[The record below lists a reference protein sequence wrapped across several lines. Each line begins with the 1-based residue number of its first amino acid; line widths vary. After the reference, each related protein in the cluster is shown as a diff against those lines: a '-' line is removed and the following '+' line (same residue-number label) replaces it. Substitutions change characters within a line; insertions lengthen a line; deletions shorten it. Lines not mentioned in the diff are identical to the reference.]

1 MLKHI
6 LFILLFV
13 ILNSY
18 ALYYPSNPN
27 IPSMNKIKYDYQLP
41 FDLIDLKTKTKDNE
55 IVHLYYGIHPN
66 SSQLLVLFQ
75 SNAGCFLDRLFLLKS
90 FYSKFNISV
99 GILSYRG
106 YGNSTGKPSEQ
117 GFIEDAL
124 ASLSHLSKDG
134 IPIQNITIIGRSIG
148 VGVALSVAQILPIKK
163 LILENGFT
171 SLVDFLP
178 NLQNNEVMIR
188 DPWLNEQKIETIN
201 KKTSILFLLSEGDEI
216 VPPWMTRKMEM
227 KARSMGIQT
236 KLVSFPGA
244 RHMQLPYYDNY
255 YRVIKEFLIEQNQGD
270 FSK

>member
-1 MLKHI
+1 MLKYI
-6 LFILLFV
+6 LFILSFI

-27 IPSMNKIKYDYQLP
+27 IPSMNQIKYNYKLP
-41 FDLIDLKTKTKDNE
+41 FDLIDLKIETKDHE
-55 IVHLYYGIHPN
+55 FIHLYYGIHLN
-66 SSQLLVLFQ
+66 SSQLLLLFQ

-124 ASLSHLSKDG
+124 ASLSYLNKEG
-134 IPIQNITIIGRSIG
+134 IPIQNIIIIGRSIG
-148 VGVALSVAQILPIKK
+148 VGVALSITQILPIKK

-171 SLVDFLP
+171 SLIEFLP
-178 NLQNNEVMIR
+178 SLQNNEVMIR

-201 KKTSILFLLSEGDEI
+201 KNTSILFLLSEEDEI
-216 VPPWMTRKMEM
+216 VPTWMTRKMEK
-227 KARSMGIQT
+227 KARDLGIQT

-244 RHMQLPYYDNY
+244 KHMQLPYYDNY
-255 YRVIKEFLIEQNQGD
+255 YRVIKEFLNEQKQRGL
-270 FSK
+270 SK